1 MKRLAMCR
9 SHFPQ
14 CSVKF
19 LPKDQPS
26 ISLHVTRVFL
36 FVILIFYSCRFLI
49 ISIYNKD
56 SFNSLNVF
64 CSRS

>member
-9 SHFPQ
+9 SNLPAL
-14 CSVKF
+14 SN

-36 FVILIFYSCRFLI
+36 FGILIFYSCRFLI
-49 ISIYNKD
+49 ISIYNND
-56 SFNSLNVF
+56 SFS
-64 CSRS
+64 